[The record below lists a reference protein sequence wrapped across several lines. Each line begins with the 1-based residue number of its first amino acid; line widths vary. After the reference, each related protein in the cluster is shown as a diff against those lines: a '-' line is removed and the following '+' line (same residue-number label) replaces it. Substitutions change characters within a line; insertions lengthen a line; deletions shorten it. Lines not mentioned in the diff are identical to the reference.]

1 MLEQATEE
9 AAERGQLWPWWRR
22 GGEGG
27 GARARST
34 AVVHGYGAPVRPY
47 CAAAGRWVTRGQG
60 RGRGQGGGRVEDK
73 EKSED
78 DCKREEEGRGKEH
91 TRPNV

>member
-47 CAAAGRWVTRGQG
+47 HTPWQSSGDVRW
-60 RGRGQGGGRVEDK
+60 
-73 EKSED
+73 
-78 DCKREEEGRGKEH
+78 
-91 TRPNV
+91 RPVAKKCRLIAMVRI